1 MRFRRAVLLSCWLVL
16 CGCQSAGT
24 GRTRREYAQS
34 LDSGTAA
41 CRQTPAYCADV
52 AVSGGLRATAS
63 AGASV
68 AGALQVM
75 DAAAKAR
82 VREIMETCAN
92 EAEFEVNL
100 EHFGS
105 QPPTKEQ
112 CEEVLKWDAAG
123 NPVLTRAM
131 KLGQEK
137 HVAALRC
144 VQLRL
149 SVERPGGFSLEQRY
163 RYDLETKVLELISKA
178 AELELIR
185 TGKTARLKG
194 TLVPDVVIHSGNPL
208 RAEVVYDFKFSCPV
222 GEQARWHKYPE
233 GHPFGN
239 RTQGDAYGTALQAP
253 VFRVSPILG
262 AYF

>member
-1 MRFRRAVLLSCWLVL
+1 MRFRPTALLSCWLLL

-24 GRTRREYAQS
+24 GQTRREYKQS
-34 LDSGTAA
+34 LDSGMAA
-41 CRQTPAYCADV
+41 CRQNPAYCADV
-52 AVSGGLRATAS
+52 AVSAGLRATAS

-75 DAAAKAR
+75 DAVAKAR

-92 EAEFEVNL
+92 KAEFDVNL
-100 EHFGS
+100 EHFGG

-112 CEEVLKWDAAG
+112 CEEVLKRDAAG
-123 NPVLTRAM
+123 NPILTRAM

-163 RYDLETKVLELISKA
+163 RYDIQSKVLELISKA
-178 AELELIR
+178 AELEMIR
-185 TGKTARLKG
+185 TGKTARLRG
-194 TLVPDVVIHSGNPL
+194 TLVPDVVIHAGNPL
-208 RAEVVYDFKFSCPV
+208 RVEVVYDFKFSCLV
-222 GEQARWHKYPE
+222 GDASPWHRYPK
-233 GHPFGN
+233 GHPFEDVN
-239 RTQGDAYGTALQAP
+239 QGQAYGTALQAP

-262 AYF
+262 VY

>member
-1 MRFRRAVLLSCWLVL
+1 MRFRPTALLSCWLLL
-16 CGCQSAGT
+16 CGCQSAG
-24 GRTRREYAQS
+24 GGQTRREYKQS
-34 LDSGTAA
+34 LDSGMSA
-41 CRQTPAYCADV
+41 CRQNPAYCAEV

-75 DAAAKAR
+75 DAVAKAR

-92 EAEFEVNL
+92 KAEFEVNL
-100 EHFGS
+100 QHFGG

-112 CEEVLKWDAAG
+112 CEEVLKRDAAG

-137 HVAALRC
+137 HAAALRC

-163 RYDLETKVLELISKA
+163 RYDIETKVLELISKA

-208 RAEVVYDFKFSCPV
+208 RAEVGYDFKFPCLV
-222 GEQARWHKYPE
+222 GRYSNWSGYPE
-233 GHPFGN
+233 GHPYWGLN
-239 RTQGDAYGTALQAP
+239 QGRVYELALNAP
-253 VFRVSPILG
+253 VFRVSPIVG
-262 AYF
+262 AY